1 MYNVNLQ
8 TYCSDDR
15 SIMTAPYPLRAG
27 VALIKAW
34 KLTTDWR
41 MSRLAIV
48 PYDLLLSVSEHFKL
62 FSFVPTNFKTDIII
76 TALSV

>member
-1 MYNVNLQ
+1 M
-8 TYCSDDR
+8 
-15 SIMTAPYPLRAG
+15 RAG
-27 VALIKAW
+27 IALIKAW

-48 PYDLLLSVSEHFKL
+48 PHDLLVSVSEHFKL
-62 FSFVPTNFKTDIII
+62 FSLVPTNFKRDIII